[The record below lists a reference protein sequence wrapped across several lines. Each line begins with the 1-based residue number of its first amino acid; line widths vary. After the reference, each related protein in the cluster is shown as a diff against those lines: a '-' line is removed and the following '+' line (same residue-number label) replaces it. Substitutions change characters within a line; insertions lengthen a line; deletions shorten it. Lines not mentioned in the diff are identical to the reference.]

1 VLHEVTAG
9 EAGLLVMLFPHL
21 AGLDIVHAEDL
32 GDAVRITA
40 RTRTA
45 SLACRGCGEVSAR
58 VHDRYRRRLADLA
71 CGGRPV
77 QVVLEVRRF
86 RCGRLACPVAT
97 FAEQVPGLTSW
108 YRRRT
113 ASLHAVLE
121 KVALALAGRAGSRLA
136 AVLGVL
142 VSGHTLIRLVRALPD
157 PQAGPVAV
165 LGVDD
170 VAKRKGH
177 SYATVVM
184 DMDSHRLID
193 MLPDREAGTFADW
206 LRAHPG
212 TGVVCR
218 DRGGAYARG
227 ARAAAPVAV
236 QVADRFHLWQDLAG
250 AVEKTVLACLAA
262 LLTQDPDAAAS
273 PDAPAEPD
281 GFRDAHGHERT
292 LVAGQRERYAAVRKL
307 RAEGCSIRQ
316 TARRL
321 GLGTRT
327 VLRYDHAA
335 SAGELLVKA
344 TRRPSI
350 LDPFKPYLNQR
361 WNEGITSAAALH
373 REIRA
378 RGWAGSAGTVENYLR
393 QFRTADGRATP
404 ASRPSILDPF
414 KPYLNQRRNQ
424 GITSPAALHREI
436 RARGWAGSAGTV
448 ENYLRQFRT
457 ADGPDRAQ
465 PQLTAPHTP
474 PPPKPRQ
481 VTRWIMTRP
490 DHLSSGDAA
499 ALARLL
505 DASPRLAAAAGHVRS
520 FATMMTRRQGL
531 LALQDWLTQVEADD
545 QPQLHSF
552 ARGIRRDQEAV
563 TAGLALP
570 YSSGALE
577 GRNCKI
583 KYLKRLMYG
592 RANFDLLR
600 KMALLN

>member
-1 VLHEVTAG
+1 VLHEVTAR

-21 AGLDIVHAEDL
+21 AGLDIVHVEDL

-45 SLACRGCGEVSAR
+45 SLACRGCGAVSAR
-58 VHDRYRRRLADLA
+58 VHDRYRRRLDDLA
-71 CGGRPV
+71 CAGRPV
-77 QVVLEVRRF
+77 HVDLEVCRF
-86 RCGRLACPVAT
+86 RCANPACGTAT
-97 FAEQVPGLTSW
+97 FAEQVPGLTAW
-108 YRRRT
+108 YQRRT
-113 ASLHAVLE
+113 AGLRGLLE
-121 KVALALAGRAGSRLA
+121 KVALALAGRAGARLA
-136 AVLGVL
+136 AALGAV
-142 VSGHTLIRLVRALPD
+142 VSRHTLIRLVRALPD
-157 PQAGPVAV
+157 PEAGPVAV

-170 VAKRKGH
+170 VARRKGH
-177 SYATVVM
+177 SYATVLM

-193 MLPDREAGTFADW
+193 MLPDREAETFADW

-212 TGVVCR
+212 TGVICR
-218 DRGGAYARG
+218 DRAGAYARG
-227 ARAAAPVAV
+227 AREAAPVAV
-236 QVADRFHLWQDLAG
+236 QVADRFHLWQDLAER
-250 AVEKTVLACLAA
+250 VDKTVLACLAA
-262 LLTQDPDAAAS
+262 MAPPPGAGKPGDLDAAAS
-273 PDAPAEPD
+273 PPAPAEPD
-281 GFRDAHGHERT
+281 GFRDAQGHERK
-292 LVAGQRERYAAVRKL
+292 LVTRQREWYAAVQKL

-335 SAGELLVKA
+335 SAGELLAKA
-344 TRRPSI
+344 TSRPSI

-361 WNEGITSAAALH
+361 WNDGITSAAALH

-378 RGWAGSAGTVENYLR
+378 RGWAGST
-393 QFRTADGRATP
+393 
-404 ASRPSILDPF
+404 
-414 KPYLNQRRNQ
+414 
-424 GITSPAALHREI
+424 
-436 RARGWAGSAGTV
+436 GTV

-465 PQLTAPHTP
+465 PQLTAPDTP
-474 PPPKPRQ
+474 PPPKPRH

-505 DASPRLAAAAGHVRS
+505 DTSPRLAAAAGHVRS

-531 LALQDWLTQVEADD
+531 LALADWLAAVEADD

-577 GRNCKI
+577 GKNCKI